1 MTANEGAQKHRVPV
15 IDRMMEVL
23 AELEGRERG
32 ATIRDLVQR
41 LKLPRTTIYRILN
54 TLQLQEVVR
63 RDVEGAYQLGRRLVR
78 LASHVPLRSGEEA
91 LIALAKPFLDALSAR
106 LGEGTKLSAI
116 DPEGVIVLATAQG
129 RRQYALSV
137 TPGQRTAVHAG
148 AASKLLLASL
158 PEPELNAWLARPLI
172 GFTTKT
178 VTDPKRLRPEL
189 SRIRKLGW
197 AQDKGESA
205 PSIQAF
211 ASPVLDSSGKV
222 IAAISVPFLAG
233 TEPER
238 MEEIRLAVIEAGK
251 DLTRAVLAQSRR

>member
-54 TLQLQEVVR
+54 TLQLHEMVR
-63 RDVEGAYQLGRRLVR
+63 RDGEGAYQLGRRLVR
-78 LASHVPLRSGEEA
+78 FASHVPQRSGEEA
-91 LIALAKPFLDALSAR
+91 FIALAKPFLDALSAR

-116 DPEGVIVLATAQG
+116 DADGVIVLATAQG

-137 TPGQRTAVHAG
+137 TPGQRTAVNAG
-148 AASKLLLASL
+148 AASKLLLAHL
-158 PEPELNAWLARPLI
+158 PEAELDARLARPLV
-172 GFTTKT
+172 GFTARTI
-178 VTDPKRLRPEL
+178 TDPKRLRPEL
-189 SRIRKLGW
+189 SRIRRQGW

-211 ASPVLDSSGKV
+211 ASPVFDAGGKV
-222 IAAISVPFLAG
+222 IAALSVPFLAG
-233 TEPER
+233 TEPDR
-238 MEEIRLAVIEAGK
+238 MEEIRLAVVEAGK
-251 DLTRAVLAQSRR
+251 DLTRAVLAQSRS

>member
-41 LKLPRTTIYRILN
+41 LRLPRTTIYRILN
-54 TLQLQEVVR
+54 TLQLHEVVR
-63 RDVEGAYQLGRRLVR
+63 RDGEGAYQLGRRLVR
-78 LASHVPLRSGEEA
+78 LAAHVPQRSGEEA
-91 LIALAKPFLDALSAR
+91 FIALAKPFLDALSAR
-106 LGEGTKLSAI
+106 LGEGTKLSVI
-116 DPEGVIVLATAQG
+116 DAEGIVVVATAQG

-148 AASKLLLASL
+148 AASKLLLASR
-158 PEPELNAWLARPLI
+158 PGAEIDAWLARPLV
-172 GFTTKT
+172 GFTAKT
-178 VTDPKRLRPEL
+178 VTDPKRLRTEL
-189 SRIRKLGW
+189 SRIRRQAW

-205 PSIQAF
+205 PAIQAF
-211 ASPVLDSSGKV
+211 ASPVLDSNGKV

-233 TEPER
+233 TEPAR

-251 DLTRAVLAQSRR
+251 DLTRAVLAQARG